1 LYSTNEAAD
10 SDTTQPSNDETA
22 VDDIDVHDIATDGAV
37 EDESDDSNMDATDAA
52 EQPLP
57 VPVIQSAVQDCTKPI
72 GPPGNFFS
80 KFFFIIAW
88 FAKHMIYKH
97 TYVYK

>member
-1 LYSTNEAAD
+1 MYSTNEAAD

-57 VPVIQSAVQDCTKPI
+57 VPVIQSAVQDCTKPT

-80 KFFFIIAW
+80 KFFFIIA
-88 FAKHMIYKH
+88 
-97 TYVYK
+97 